1 MPERLPAILALDFDG
16 VLCDGIREYFTA
28 SWRAWRRLRP
38 SDAADPP
45 PGLFESFARVR
56 PVVESGWEMP
66 LVIMALRSGAAET
79 ELLERWRPAPLLAE
93 LGLAREEV
101 AAAVDRV
108 RDEWIAHDEA
118 DWLDHH
124 RFYPGIVEKIRSL
137 VGGPTR
143 PVVVTT
149 KEGRFARRILARHGL
164 ELGEGTVYGKE
175 AGRPKPAIL
184 RELAGAAPGA
194 LWFVEDRLEALA
206 AVKRVPELDGV
217 ALFLAGWGYNTASD
231 REAAR
236 RDDRIVALSL
246 ERFVGDFS
254 GWTPRPRSATRPPLR
269 PSAKR

>member
-1 MPERLPAILALDFDG
+1 VPERPPAILALDFDG
-16 VLCDGIREYFTA
+16 VLCDGMREYFAA

-38 SDAADPP
+38 AVEPDPP

-66 LVIMALRSGAAET
+66 LVIMGLLAGVAET
-79 ELLERWRPAPLLAE
+79 ELLERWRPGPLLAE

-124 RFYPGIVEKIRSL
+124 HFYPGIVEKIRSL

-143 PVVVTT
+143 PVIVTT

-164 ELGEGTVYGKE
+164 ELGDRDVYGKE
-175 AGRPKPAIL
+175 ARRPKPAIL
-184 RELAGAAPGA
+184 RELADATLGT
-194 LWFVEDRLEALA
+194 LWFVEDRLEALV

-236 RDDRIVALSL
+236 RDDRIVSLSL

-254 GWTPRPRSATRPPLR
+254 GWTPRPQAGDMASTSPQR
-269 PSAKR
+269 